1 MHLLLCLLTDCTRFS
16 MKLVP
21 SPKWKLVVDVGTPT
35 LKANGSAL
43 TSPENRDQEDPRSHQ
58 VLSLVGEYM
67 PLNSGSPL
75 ATYLPGFT
83 ALRLMLMKSNK
94 TPRETEVLGTILGS
108 YSSYV
113 ASGRPGSE
121 IAWLLARDCMHLTQQ
136 APAAHPGSAQVQGS
150 GVFTITLHGNGIDNV
165 DPTSLHGMQGIE
177 GMAQPGTRPSQP
189 GQQQNPLLPAMPLHG
204 MGHGMPSAPGAPS
217 QQGGQ
222 HASSNGTFG
231 LN

>member
-1 MHLLLCLLTDCTRFS
+1 
-16 MKLVP
+16 MKFVP
-21 SPKWKLVVDVGTPT
+21 SPKWKLVVDVGTPR

-43 TSPENRDQEDPRSHQ
+43 TSPQNRNQEDPRALE

-67 PLNSGSPL
+67 PLNSCSPL

-83 ALRLMLMKSNK
+83 ALRLMLIKSNR
-94 TPRETEVLGTILGS
+94 TPRETEVLRTIFGS

-136 APAAHPGSAQVQGS
+136 SPATHPARVQVLDGDALTIAS
-150 GVFTITLHGNGIDNV
+150 HGIGVNNLQL
-165 DPTSLHGMQGIE
+165 TSFHRMQGIE
-177 GMAQPGTRPSQP
+177 GTAQPGDRPRQP
-189 GQQQNPLLPAMPLHG
+189 SHHQDPLLPQMPLHG
-204 MGHGMPSAPGAPS
+204 MGHAMPSVPGAPS
-217 QQGGQ
+217 QQDGQ